1 MDKGLF
7 TGVVMIDLHKA
18 FDIVDHKLLLKK
30 LQVYGLNTNSLKWF
44 QSYLSRRYQKV
55 CVNGKLSEPLS
66 IHYGVLQGSII
77 LAFMPMT
84 RPFMH
89 LHLP

>member
-7 TGVVMIDLHKA
+7 TGVMIDLHKA
-18 FDIVDHKLLLKK
+18 FDIVDHKPLLKK

-44 QSYLSRRYQKV
+44 QSYLSRRHQKV

-66 IHYGVLQGSII
+66 IQYGVLQGSII

-84 RPFMH
+84 RTFMH
-89 LHLP
+89 LYLP